1 MKIIVLLLICAFS
14 LNGIGAEGQTWY
26 FVRHF
31 EKQQGANPELTD
43 VGNKRA
49 SQLAEFF
56 ADIPLSQVYSSDY
69 KRTQQTAAPVA
80 EKLGLAIQLYDP
92 RKLPELAK
100 TLRMNSDVLVVGHSN
115 TTPELITL
123 MGGAT
128 PVMTESDYGQLF
140 LVRVSEGV
148 TEEKTFTISSSKED

>member
-1 MKIIVLLLICAFS
+1 MKIIVLLLCVFS

-43 VGNKRA
+43 VGKKRA

-56 ADIPLSQVYSSDY
+56 ADISLSQIYSTDY

-80 EKLGLAIQLYDP
+80 DKLGLVIQSYDP
-92 RKLPELAK
+92 RQLPELAK
-100 TLRMNSDVLVVGHSN
+100 MLRLTSNVLVVGHSN

-123 MGGAT
+123 MGGTT
-128 PVMTESDYGQLF
+128 PEITESDYGQLF
-140 LVRVSEGV
+140 LLSVSEGV
-148 TEEKTFTISSSKED
+148 TEEKTFTISTTQED